1 MERKPKKQSGLTGTR
16 ALEELQAAPATGEP
30 RALLVR
36 NQSTDVIVLRGDGT
50 ANQPDVVIDMLGEA
64 VLAEGW
70 QKNRSLWRLISNG
83 AVSFEWVGPLH
94 EARAL
99 PRVED
104 APPEIVPENNFER
117 EFARQIS
124 VQPEE
129 QALASAAITVHLPD
143 TREVDAR
150 YMKAN
155 FRRVLEYALWLEK
168 RTQNRAKVIRTLSTR
183 IDGLRAL

>member
-1 MERKPKKQSGLTGTR
+1 MERKRVKQNGLTGTR

-50 ANQPDVVIDMLGEA
+50 ASQPDVVIDMLGEA
-64 VLAEGW
+64 VLPDGS
-70 QKNRSLWRLISNG
+70 QKNRTLWRLIANG
-83 AVSFEWVGPLH
+83 AVSFEWVGPLY

-104 APPEIVPENNFER
+104 APSEIIPENNFER

-124 VQPEE
+124 VQPED
-129 QALASAAITVHLPD
+129 QAIASAAITVRLPD

-150 YMKAN
+150 YMKSN